1 MLISSLRF
9 SNCEQSSFRNFRWTS
24 WSNGYLSWNLS
35 VACSFDVSKSSDSSS
50 DPISPI
56 SFSASTSSTKTS
68 DTFLWYWFFRTDF
81 FSSWFQAWIWAH
93 LMLFHFKHLLDFV
106 QADQCRRFAI
116 KTYGKICL
124 FIINEYFAIFLTT
137 ALGHGGL
144 LAKQYFCDRCMCTWD
159 EILRQEFW
167 ANLHILIEGINY
179 HICIVA
185 RIAVQTDCQVPLL
198 SIYVHFDISQ
208 ASRKP
213 SSHFWPFFKG
223 ITVSKI
229 QEVVFE
235 K

>member
-1 MLISSLRF
+1 MLLH
-9 SNCEQSSFRNFRWTS
+9 FR
-24 WSNGYLSWNLS
+24 
-35 VACSFDVSKSSDSSS
+35 
-50 DPISPI
+50 
-56 SFSASTSSTKTS
+56 
-68 DTFLWYWFFRTDF
+68 
-81 FSSWFQAWIWAH
+81 
-93 LMLFHFKHLLDFV
+93 HLLDFV
-106 QADQCRRFAI
+106 QADQRRRFAI

-213 SSHFWPFFKG
+213 RSHFWPFFKG
-223 ITVSKI
+223 ITFITCTFLSTPLMAYGKRTFVYKSIISFVRSVGLVWKAEI
-229 QEVVFE
+229 EC
-235 K
+235 